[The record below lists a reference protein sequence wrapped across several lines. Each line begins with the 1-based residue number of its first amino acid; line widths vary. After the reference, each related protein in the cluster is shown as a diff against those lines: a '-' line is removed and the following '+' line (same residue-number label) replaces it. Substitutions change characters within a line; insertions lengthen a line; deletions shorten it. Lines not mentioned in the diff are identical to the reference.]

1 MIIVGM
7 NGLTLTTDQI
17 NELRR
22 AHRSCKDKRA
32 ADRIKAVYSLAMGFS
47 PEAIAEILMI
57 DEETLRNYVNRYQQG
72 GTVELTQDHY
82 KGSSA
87 KLTSQELAE
96 LDEHL
101 QQTTYLTTEEIIAY
115 VEQTYHVV
123 YSTSGMT
130 ALLHRLKFTYKKSKL
145 IPAKAD
151 KEKQEQFLRDLE
163 NIRESKG
170 KNDPILYMDGVHP
183 QHNTMLAYGWIKKG
197 KNNVLKSNT
206 GRQRVNI
213 NGALDSETHE
223 VIVRDD
229 ASINAISTI
238 ELLKQIELV
247 YPLAMVIYII
257 CDNAKYYR
265 SHMVR
270 EYLTTSR
277 IQLLFLPTYSPNLN
291 LIERLW
297 KFMKKK
303 ILYNKYYEKFSLFKE
318 VTLGFFENIDE
329 YKQEL
334 SSLLTNNF
342 QILDAKNS

>member
-1 MIIVGM
+1 M
-7 NGLTLTTDQI
+7 NGLTLTKDQI

-22 AHRSCKDKRA
+22 AHRACKDKRE
-32 ADRIKAVYSLAMGFS
+32 ADRIKAIYSLGTGS
-47 PEAIAEILMI
+47 SVEEVVKILML

-72 GTVELTQDHY
+72 GIVELTQDHY

-87 KLTSQELAE
+87 KLTSHELTE

-101 QQTTYLTTEEIIAY
+101 QQTTYLTTEAIIAY
-115 VEQTYHVV
+115 VEQAYHVF

-145 IPAKAD
+145 VPAKAD
-151 KEKQEQFLRDLE
+151 KEKQEQFLKDLE
-163 NIRESKG
+163 IIRENKG

-197 KNNVLKSNT
+197 TDNVLKSNT

-229 ASINAISTI
+229 ASINAVSTI

-265 SHMVR
+265 SNLVR
-270 EYLTTSR
+270 EYLTSSR
-277 IQLLFLPTYSPNLN
+277 IQLLFLPSYSANLN

-303 ILYNKYYEKFSLFKE
+303 ILYNKYYEKFSSFKE
-318 VTLGFFENIDE
+318 ETLVFFENIDE
-329 YKQEL
+329 HKEEL
-334 SSLLTNNF
+334 DSLLTNNF
-342 QILDAKNS
+342 QLLDARNS